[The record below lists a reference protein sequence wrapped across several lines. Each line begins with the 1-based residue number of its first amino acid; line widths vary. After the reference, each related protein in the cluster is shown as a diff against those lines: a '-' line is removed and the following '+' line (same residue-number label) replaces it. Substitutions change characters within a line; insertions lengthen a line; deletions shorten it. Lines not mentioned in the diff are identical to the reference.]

1 MASSCSTRCPIE
13 TMPLRHELIDSLR
26 LVKAKDWDA
35 LHDSRN
41 PFVAHAF
48 LDGLER
54 HDCIRETWG
63 WTPRHLTL
71 WEGDRLVAAAPGYL
85 RSEEHTSELQSLMR
99 NSYAVFCLKK
109 KNT

>member
-54 HDCIRETWG
+54 PDCIRETWG

-71 WEGDRLVAAAPGYL
+71 WEGDRL
-85 RSEEHTSELQSLMR
+85 RSEARSEGKEGGRTWRCGGGGS
-99 NSYAVFCLKK
+99 KK
-109 KNT
+109 KKK